1 MNIVITG
8 GAGFIGSNLTRTL
21 SEHPEIAEIRVIDNL
36 STGFKESL
44 LGLEVRFFEGDIQN
58 AALLDQAFHGADAIV
73 HLAALPSVPRS
84 VKDPLA
90 SHHANATGTLQVLE
104 AARRAGNLHVIA
116 ASSSSVYG
124 ANPHLPKHEGLTTAP
139 MSPYAVTKLATEAYL
154 GAYHHSY
161 DLPVLPF
168 RFFNVYGPGQRADH
182 PYAAVI
188 PKWISATLAG
198 RPVIVH
204 GDGTQTRDFT
214 YVGTVC
220 RVLTDALLR
229 RVVESRPVNLAFG
242 TRLSLLDLIPAIEA
256 TTEIRVLREHTATR
270 AGDVPHSQA
279 DATRLRALFPAVK
292 PVPMLEGISATTDW
306 LGTSIAGPLSPECPI
321 GTSGLHF
328 QSTTQAVVGDGL
340 RSDQV
345 DGFLVVHGR

>member
-1 MNIVITG
+1 MKIVITG
-8 GAGFIGSNLTRTL
+8 GAGFIGSNLARTL
-21 SEHPEIAEIRVIDNL
+21 MDRPEISQIRVIDNL
-36 STGFKESL
+36 STGRKENIAGLDVQFLEGEIQDASL
-44 LGLEVRFFEGDIQN
+44 LK
-58 AALLDQAFHGADAIV
+58 QAFHGADAIV

-124 ANPHLPKHEGLTTAP
+124 ANPHLPKHEDLTTSP
-139 MSPYAVTKLATEAYL
+139 MSPYAVTKLATEAYAT
-154 GAYHHSY
+154 AYHYSF

-188 PKWISATLAG
+188 PKWISATLDR
-198 RPVIVH
+198 RPLTVH

-220 RVLTDALLR
+220 EVLTDALQR
-229 RVVESRPVNLAFG
+229 RVVDPWPINLAFG
-242 TRLSLLDLIPAIEA
+242 TRTSLLDLISEIEA
-256 TTEIRVLREHTATR
+256 ATGRRALREHTTKR
-270 AGDVPHSQA
+270 VGDVPHSQA
-279 DATRLRALFPAVK
+279 DGTRLRALFPTIA
-292 PVPMLEGISATTDW
+292 PTPLQEGISATARW
-306 LGTSIAGPLSPECPI
+306 FRA
-321 GTSGLHF
+321 
-328 QSTTQAVVGDGL
+328 
-340 RSDQV
+340 
-345 DGFLVVHGR
+345 